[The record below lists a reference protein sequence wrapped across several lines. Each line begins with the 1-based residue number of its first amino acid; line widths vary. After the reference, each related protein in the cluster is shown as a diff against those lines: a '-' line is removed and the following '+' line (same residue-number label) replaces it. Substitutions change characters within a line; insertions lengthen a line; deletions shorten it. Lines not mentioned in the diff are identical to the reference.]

1 MKLEDFN
8 NLSEE
13 EKATYLNSID
23 TASKQ
28 IEDLTAERDSFKS
41 ENASLLEQ
49 NAANTKEL
57 KATKELNFTLARK
70 INVTP
75 EQDPETALFEFI
87 KGVHSK

>member
-23 TASKQ
+23 NVNKQ
-28 IEDLTAERDSFKS
+28 LEDVTAERDSFKA
-41 ENASLLEQ
+41 ENSSLIEQ
-49 NAANTKEL
+49 NTASNKEL

-70 INVTP
+70 INIGAQT
-75 EQDPETALFEFI
+75 DPETELYEFI
-87 KGVHSK
+87 KGVRR